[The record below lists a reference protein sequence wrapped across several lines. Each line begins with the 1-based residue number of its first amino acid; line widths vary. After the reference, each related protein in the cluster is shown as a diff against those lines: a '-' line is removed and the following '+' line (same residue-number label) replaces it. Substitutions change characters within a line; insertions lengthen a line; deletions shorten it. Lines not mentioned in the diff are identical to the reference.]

1 MEADFVQSVLML
13 DKKPVFQDWERKK
26 TIVIIYM
33 LQPYRRQ
40 YSSQQ
45 RVSKNFRMNPNRL
58 IGASQAL
65 NSFSLLSQN
74 WNDYDTLMINFV

>member
-1 MEADFVQSVLML
+1 MEINFMEADFVQSVLMF
-13 DKKPVFQDWERKK
+13 DEQPVFQDWERKK

-45 RVSKNFRMNPNRL
+45 RVNENFRMNPNRL
-58 IGASQAL
+58 LGASQAL

-74 WNDYDTLMINFV
+74 